1 METLHYLTQLRRLHS
16 TDRLYQ
22 VILLNFSLNDSQW
35 KKRCKNRGGRE
46 GRIRSQDPA
55 EADTPWDVVTTPSK
69 ARDLQETGI
78 PEFSELKAV
87 GLAESLE

>member
-35 KKRCKNRGGRE
+35 EKRYENRGGTE
-46 GRIRSQDPA
+46 GRIRIQDPA
-55 EADTPWDVVTTPSK
+55 EADTP
-69 ARDLQETGI
+69 
-78 PEFSELKAV
+78 
-87 GLAESLE
+87 